1 MVKESFEKALTRLE
15 EIVATLENGDVSLED
30 SIKMFEEGMELARFC
45 SDRLNKAEKKLMRIA
60 KKEEGGF
67 QLELIP

>member
-1 MVKESFEKALTRLE
+1 
-15 EIVATLENGDVSLED
+15 
-30 SIKMFEEGMELARFC
+30 MFEEGMELARFC